1 MVRLR
6 GETHRRRG
14 HALRSAMS
22 LCALVGALVGVTLHD
37 ADHAFGEGDAPCA
50 VCLHAERLDGTAP
63 TAPSIPGTHSPDTI
77 VDDGQAVG
85 AVASRIAED
94 YRPRAPPSTG

>member
-1 MVRLR
+1 MVRLH
-6 GETHRRRG
+6 GETRMRRG
-14 HALRSAMS
+14 HALKSAIS
-22 LCALVGALVGVTLHD
+22 VCFLVGALVGVTLHD

-63 TAPSIPGTHSPDTI
+63 TAPSIPGTHYPDAI
-77 VDDGQAVG
+77 VDIRQA
-85 AVASRIAED
+85 AVAVPARIVQD